1 MAKLPTIKRITEE
14 VFPSDVKKWLPK
26 LLAPLNQ
33 FMEQLTNALNKNLTV
48 KENFSGDIIEATL
61 DGDFPLNIAY
71 SLKAPPKV
79 AILGYCM
86 ETEGTHAVPAA
97 GLYLDWDFASNGT
110 FQINEVVGITPSAT
124 SKYKVN
130 ILIFTG

>member
-48 KENFSGDIIEATL
+48 RENFSGDIIEATL
-61 DGDFPLNIAY
+61 DGNFPLNIAY
-71 SLKAPPKV
+71 GLKAPPKI
-79 AILGYCM
+79 AILGSCV
-86 ETEGTHAVPAA
+86 EAEGIHSIPLAA
-97 GLYLDWDFASNGT
+97 LYLDWSFSSNGT
-110 FQINEVVGITPSAT
+110 FQINEVVGLTPSAT
-124 SKYKVN
+124 SKYRIN